1 MALQNVQARS
11 RMVVAYL
18 FAQLVLWTR
27 NRPGGL
33 LLLGNN
39 CTNNNNNCNN
49 SAIIGYISYEIK
61 KVRNSQLLIFE
72 KDGLVWPADI
82 WPAHLFQILNV
93 RKI

>member
-33 LLLGNN
+33 LVLGKD
-39 CTNNNNNCNN
+39 
-49 SAIIGYISYEIK
+49 SFFIAITA
-61 KVRNSQLLIFE
+61 LILILFE
-72 KDGLVWPADI
+72 T
-82 WPAHLFQILNV
+82 
-93 RKI
+93 

>member
-33 LLLGNN
+33 LVLG
-39 CTNNNNNCNN
+39 
-49 SAIIGYISYEIK
+49 
-61 KVRNSQLLIFE
+61 
-72 KDGLVWPADI
+72 KDGFIYCKYITKYCTFNYLYLKGVA
-82 WPAHLFQILNV
+82 V
-93 RKI
+93 VSKV

>member
-33 LLLGNN
+33 LVLGND
-39 CTNNNNNCNN
+39 
-49 SAIIGYISYEIK
+49 SF
-61 KVRNSQLLIFE
+61 LL
-72 KDGLVWPADI
+72 
-82 WPAHLFQILNV
+82 Q
-93 RKI
+93 